1 MITTATDALFDWR
14 SLVASLQARRRRAL
28 VILLV
33 SGVVGAGVSLLLP
46 IRYEAQA
53 TLSPAPSSN
62 ERLAL
67 GSALATLGGQF
78 GIDIG
83 AAEGRTQLRFYP
95 TLLQSN
101 WLLTRL
107 ATTTRVGDTTLATLL
122 LGQPSPGGDS
132 LSQRQLD
139 RLLAELR
146 RSLRVEVDD
155 RANIFTVWI
164 RLPSRAMALAAAQRV
179 IELVTEFD
187 TRVRRTRASENR
199 RFLQGRTDS
208 ARVALAGA
216 EDDLA
221 RFEQRNRA
229 YTQSPDLNLD
239 HQRLQRQVT
248 LLQDV
253 YLAIAR
259 NLEQA
264 RIDEVKETPVL
275 TIVDPPAARWRKAE
289 PRRLQIVAG
298 ALALGALVVLT
309 LAFLP
314 PDWRSWP
321 RSRQV

>member
-1 MITTATDALFDWR
+1 M
-14 SLVASLQARRRRAL
+14 
-28 VILLV
+28 VILASSAIV
-33 SGVVGAGVSLLLP
+33 GVVVSLLLP
-46 IRYEAQA
+46 VRYEAQT
-53 TLSPAPSSN
+53 TLSPAPSTN
-62 ERLAL
+62 DRLAL

-78 GIDIG
+78 GIDLG

-95 TLLQSN
+95 TLLQST

-107 ATTTRVGDTTLATLL
+107 ANTTRVGDTTLATLL
-122 LGQPSPGGDS
+122 LGQEASAPDT

-146 RSLRVEVDD
+146 RSVRVEVDD
-155 RANIFTVWI
+155 RANVFTVWI
-164 RLPSRAMALAAAQRV
+164 RLPNRAMALAAAERL
-179 IELVTEFD
+179 IALVTEFD

-199 RFLQGRTDS
+199 RFLESRTDS
-208 ARVALAGA
+208 ERVALAGA

-229 YTQSPDLNLD
+229 FTQSPDLNLD

-253 YLAIAR
+253 YLALAR

-275 TIVDPPAARWRKAE
+275 TIVDPPSARWRKAE
-289 PRRLQIVAG
+289 PRRIQIVAA
-298 ALALGALVVLT
+298 ALALGALVVLA
-309 LAFLP
+309 LGFLP
-314 PDWRSWP
+314 ADWRSWT
-321 RSRQV
+321 QGQAG